1 MVRASTN
8 VPSRGR
14 PLWALLAS
22 IVGVARA
29 RRLACRFTV
38 GFWSAYLKF
47 VGGLFALIIRLQ
59 ARTEAP
65 SARSNSSIRD
75 RVGVDDF
82 DPVAGSIRLT
92 EPCGDFPPGGFDG
105 GEEGSPEG
113 EVGRGR
119 CGEGAAGSVQGLR
132 IPPPAKSPHPA
143 AVIEDVD
150 QRPFRV
156 TPFDEDRLG
165 PEAEDGACG

>member
-1 MVRASTN
+1 WRAG
-8 VPSRGR
+8 SRLDFCQHYWS
-14 PLWALLAS
+14 LWA
-22 IVGVARA
+22 VF
-29 RRLACRFTV
+29 C
-38 GFWSAYLKF
+38 
-47 VGGLFALIIRLQ
+47 ALIIRVQ

-82 DPVAGSIRLT
+82 VPVAGSIRLT

-132 IPPPAKSPHPA
+132 VP
-143 AVIEDVD
+143 
-150 QRPFRV
+150 
-156 TPFDEDRLG
+156 
-165 PEAEDGACG
+165 